1 MRHNEKS
8 ENIARG
14 RRLLVVASQTVG
26 VVAVHRPHRRPNP
39 FISGQSFHFQMTG
52 ALGDTMLIP
61 LSLTVRVLRREQI
74 VTSATRRA
82 NREEKNMV
90 KENNEVSRCK
100 TAGALLHRD
109 CWRNRDEAV
118 RQRLGRDSR
127 LAAVAHTRAVTT
139 THRALR
145 KSMLPSPARTKE
157 RREQSA
163 KKNRDGPRWPDRPGK
178 AEEKNRSWGS
188 YPKARR
194 KNEEMKNRKK
204 KRRLKRTVESLIPPH
219 VVPWLVDIWIG
230 TGCSKTKM
238 HLTAFCNAWACQ
250 PTCIQFSENIVI
262 GVEKPGECEKTEKS
276 REKLRKRMWT
286 NAKVCKTC
294 KA

>member
-39 FISGQSFHFQMTG
+39 FISGQSFHFQKTG

-61 LSLTVRVLRREQI
+61 LSLTVRVSRREQI
-74 VTSATRRA
+74 GTSATRRA
-82 NREEKNMV
+82 NRGEKNVV

-194 KNEEMKNRKK
+194 KKKNEEMKN
-204 KRRLKRTVESLIPPH
+204 
-219 VVPWLVDIWIG
+219 
-230 TGCSKTKM
+230 
-238 HLTAFCNAWACQ
+238 
-250 PTCIQFSENIVI
+250 
-262 GVEKPGECEKTEKS
+262 
-276 REKLRKRMWT
+276 
-286 NAKVCKTC
+286 
-294 KA
+294 

>member
-127 LAAVAHTRAVTT
+127 LAAVAHIRAVTT

-145 KSMLPSPARTKE
+145 KSMLPSPARTNE

-163 KKNRDGPRWPDRPGK
+163 KKSETARDGRTVRGKPRRKTVLGGRTRK
-178 AEEKNRSWGS
+178 LGEKNR
-188 YPKARR
+188 R
-194 KNEEMKNRKK
+194 NEK
-204 KRRLKRTVESLIPPH
+204 
-219 VVPWLVDIWIG
+219 
-230 TGCSKTKM
+230 
-238 HLTAFCNAWACQ
+238 
-250 PTCIQFSENIVI
+250 
-262 GVEKPGECEKTEKS
+262 
-276 REKLRKRMWT
+276 
-286 NAKVCKTC
+286 
-294 KA
+294 